1 MLKRVFDFSFALVL
15 FGTLFWA
22 LIVIWILSAI
32 ATKSN
37 GLFLQKR
44 IGQYGKPFTI
54 IKFKTMR
61 LVSAGDG
68 ENSTVIPPTAAFF
81 RKYKLDELPQLFNIL
96 VGQMS
101 FVGPRP
107 DIPGY
112 YDKLEG
118 DDRKILELKPGLT
131 CEASIKYSDEEYVLS
146 TMENPAK
153 YNDEVIFPDKVKM
166 NLHYYYNR
174 SFVGD
179 LKIIFN
185 TAFRFC

>member
-1 MLKRVFDFSFALVL
+1 MDKRLFDFFFALL
-15 FGTLFWA
+15 L
-22 LIVIWILSAI
+22 LICFSGLIIILWMMAAI
-32 ATKSN
+32 VTKSN

-54 IKFKTMR
+54 LKFKTMR

-81 RKYKLDELPQLFNIL
+81 RKYKLDELPQLLNIL
-96 VGQMS
+96 GGQMS

-112 YDKLEG
+112 YDKLVGEE
-118 DDRKILELKPGLT
+118 RKILELKPGLT
-131 CEASIKYSDEEYVLS
+131 SEASIKYSDEEEILKNIP
-146 TMENPAK
+146 NPEK
-153 YNDEVIFPDKVKM
+153 FNDEVIFPDKVKM
-166 NLHYYYNR
+166 NLYYYYNR

-179 LKIIFN
+179 LKVMFN
-185 TAFRFC
+185 TMLRFC

>member
-15 FGTLFWA
+15 FGMLFWA

-44 IGQYGKPFTI
+44 IGQYGKAFTI

-61 LVSAGDG
+61 LVSVSDTKN
-68 ENSTVIPPTAAFF
+68 EVVIPTIAAFF
-81 RKYKLDELPQLFNIL
+81 RKYKLDELPQLLNIL
-96 VGQMS
+96 FGQMS

-112 YDKLEG
+112 YDKLVG
-118 DDRKILELKPGLT
+118 DERKILELKPGLT
-131 CEASIKYSDEEYVLS
+131 SEASIKYSNEEEILKNIP
-146 TMENPAK
+146 NPEK
-153 YNDEVIFPDKVKM
+153 FNNEVIFPDKIKM

-174 SFVGD
+174 SFIGD
-179 LKIIFN
+179 LKVIFN
-185 TAFRFC
+185 TLLRFC